1 MMHGSRHQSKIAPEM
16 LCKSE
21 RVSSVRQ
28 TKSPSGFEWKY
39 QSLTPR
45 IRACAT
51 GCFMYGQRMC
61 FLTSEMFHVCCQ
73 GEFIL
78 TGRAKG
84 RRGRE
89 GCGDR
94 GE

>member
-1 MMHGSRHQSKIAPEM
+1 
-16 LCKSE
+16 
-21 RVSSVRQ
+21 
-28 TKSPSGFEWKY
+28 
-39 QSLTPR
+39 
-45 IRACAT
+45 
-51 GCFMYGQRMC
+51 MYGQRMC

-84 RRGRE
+84 RGGRE

-94 GE
+94 GGIGGRKME